1 MYRNICQHI
10 KAIQV
15 QDYLFSLCGEVD
27 VAAAVITVAK
37 TTCWAFLKKTKYI
50 LYIPA
55 RLRPNQSYRQGRQT
69 CGQDPK
75 T

>member
-1 MYRNICQHI
+1 MSLKTLGPIGPRAVGERV

-37 TTCWAFLKKTKYI
+37 TTYWAFL
-50 LYIPA
+50 
-55 RLRPNQSYRQGRQT
+55 
-69 CGQDPK
+69 
-75 T
+75 